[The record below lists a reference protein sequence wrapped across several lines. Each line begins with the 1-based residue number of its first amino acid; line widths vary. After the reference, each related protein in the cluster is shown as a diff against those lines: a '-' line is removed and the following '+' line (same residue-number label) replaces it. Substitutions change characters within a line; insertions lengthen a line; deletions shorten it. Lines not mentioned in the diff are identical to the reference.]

1 MPIESELPLPVAEGT
16 QRPTDGPQQ
25 PGKLAEAPPLPA
37 DWPDPRGFI
46 PPPPKPAPPEPNPQ
60 YAPIMTHTQIYHG
73 QDSRFTER
81 LATYY
86 YLRDDARFGGWPA
99 YLERP
104 GDFIRFC
111 CYLHVTE
118 TLAARGGTGEARVLW
133 RWPIRR
139 YER

>member
-1 MPIESELPLPVAEGT
+1 MS
-16 QRPTDGPQQ
+16 
-25 PGKLAEAPPLPA
+25 
-37 DWPDPRGFI
+37 
-46 PPPPKPAPPEPNPQ
+46 
-60 YAPIMTHTQIYHG
+60 HTRIYHG
-73 QDSRFTER
+73 QDAKFTER

-86 YLRDDARFGGWPA
+86 YLRDDARFGGWAA
-99 YLERP
+99 YLDRP
-104 GDFIRFC
+104 SDFVRFC

>member
-1 MPIESELPLPVAEGT
+1 
-16 QRPTDGPQQ
+16 
-25 PGKLAEAPPLPA
+25 
-37 DWPDPRGFI
+37 
-46 PPPPKPAPPEPNPQ
+46 
-60 YAPIMTHTQIYHG
+60 MTHTRIYHG
-73 QDSRFTER
+73 QDVKFTER

-86 YLRDDARFGGWPA
+86 YVRDDARFGGWQA

-118 TLAARGGTGEARVLW
+118 TLAARGGTGDARVLW